1 VTDRM
6 PPNPMAL
13 RIARKEEIAQ
23 GIHVFELRD
32 PAGTELPPF
41 TGGAHITLRTPNG
54 LVRKYSL
61 CNDPAERDR
70 YVTAIKREQPSRGG
84 SIDLID
90 NAKAGDTLSVAPPV
104 NDFALPPRA
113 TDLLFIAGGIG
124 ITPFMAMIG
133 QLRAEPGKRFRL
145 YYCTRS
151 PEATAFLEELSG
163 SEFTGKVKIH
173 HDRGD
178 PAQSLDL
185 WPILEQRKNREHLYC
200 CGPRA
205 LMETVRDLTGHWS
218 PTSVHFEAFAEP
230 ERAKPDDKPFL
241 LQLARSGAEF
251 EVPVGTTILEAMHAH
266 GYDAPSSCES
276 GTCGTC
282 RTKVLEGEADHRD
295 LVLNEHDRHDQI
307 MICVSRA
314 HGAVLKIDR

>member
-1 VTDRM
+1 MTDRM
-6 PPNPMAL
+6 PPNAMSL
-13 RIARKEEIAQ
+13 RLARKEEIAQ

-32 PAGTELPPF
+32 PGGAELPPF
-41 TGGAHITLRTPNG
+41 TGGAHVTLRTPKG

-90 NAKAGDTLSVAPPV
+90 NTKPGDTLSVAPPV

-113 TDLLFIAGGIG
+113 IDLLFIAGGIG

-163 SEFTGKVKIH
+163 PEFKGNVKVH
-173 HDRGD
+173 HDQGD

-185 WPILEQRKNREHLYC
+185 WPVLEQRKNREHLYC

-218 PTSVHFEAFAEP
+218 PTAVHFEAFAEP
-230 ERAKPDDKPFL
+230 ERTKPDDKPFL

-251 EVPVGTTILEAMHAH
+251 EVPVGTTILEAMHAR

-282 RTKVLEGEADHRD
+282 RTKVLAGEADHRD